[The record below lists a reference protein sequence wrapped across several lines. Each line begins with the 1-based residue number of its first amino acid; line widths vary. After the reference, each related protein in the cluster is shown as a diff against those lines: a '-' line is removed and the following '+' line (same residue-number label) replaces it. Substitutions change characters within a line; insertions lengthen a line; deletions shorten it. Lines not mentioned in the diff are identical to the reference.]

1 MPGARVKQTATI
13 KKGVVASEK
22 KLAGRQ
28 AKALAGT
35 RSRRSDSNYELE
47 LANRKKANK
56 SCKGK
61 GSDDYENQKRSK
73 VKRKKRKR
81 KKRKRRSM

>member
-13 KKGVVASEK
+13 KKGVVASAK

-56 SCKGK
+56 SCNLVKGK
-61 GSDDYENQKRSK
+61 GAMTMKT
-73 VKRKKRKR
+73 
-81 KKRKRRSM
+81 RRGAK